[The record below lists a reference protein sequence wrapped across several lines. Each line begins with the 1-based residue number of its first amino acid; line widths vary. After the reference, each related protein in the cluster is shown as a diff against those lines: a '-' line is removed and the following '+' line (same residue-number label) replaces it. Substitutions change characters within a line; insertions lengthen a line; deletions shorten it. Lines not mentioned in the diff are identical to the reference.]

1 MMCCHRLSADNQR
14 LTGLCVAFFTLFFSF
29 FAAQNQVAP
38 TLQDAGTASLSLL
51 YATFALT
58 SMVTPSLLTLFAQ
71 RPDSLQAETRAL
83 ILGSALYAPFLVAC
97 SFGPSSTLLW
107 LQLATSAV
115 LGGGAGLLWVSQG
128 SLLTASTTPSNRGR
142 WSGLFWSSFM
152 SGNACG
158 NFATAFVLHKMSI
171 SNVFLSFAGLT
182 LVSSCLFWALV
193 RPRTMG
199 KEGEGR
205 HLLATAA
212 GDGGDDSGDNGRVVC
227 HGPSTISSA
236 AGDGG
241 NDSGDNGTR
250 VMGHGPSTTS
260 STSPSPPPPTAPPSS
275 LKQDLALLLRASC
288 CIPQTRALIPL
299 LLFIGCEN
307 SFWGGA
313 FPEIIGAIHGKEA
326 VALVLGVLATSDIV
340 ASLLSGMVLDLK
352 LINTRV
358 LLLSGLL
365 LFASG
370 SMLVWVERS
379 EDERRRGHGGGA
391 NETVFDALSATTPS
405 SSSSSSPSSAVS
417 SMWLVYGAAV
427 CMGLGD
433 GICNTVAITRLQ
445 VLSVRWKL
453 LSKRTA
459 FQMFQCINV
468 AMTSVTFVATTLTT
482 VVVRGGKGDNVVWW
496 LLESLVLLSMLGLC
510 SKSTY
515 QDDDE

>member
-212 GDGGDDSGDNGRVVC
+212 GDGGDDSGDNG
-227 HGPSTISSA
+227 
-236 AGDGG
+236 
-241 NDSGDNGTR
+241 TR
-250 VMGHGPSTTS
+250 VMGHGPSTIS

-405 SSSSSSPSSAVS
+405 SSSSSSSSAVS

-482 VVVRGGKGDNVVWW
+482 VVVSSTTRDGKGDNVVWW

>member
-1 MMCCHRLSADNQR
+1 MCCCRHLNADNQR

-38 TLQDAGTASLSLL
+38 TLKEAGTASLGLL

-58 SMVTPSLLTLFAQ
+58 SMVTPSLLALFAQ

-83 ILGSALYAPFLVAC
+83 ILGSALYAPFFVAC
-97 SFGPSSTLLW
+97 SLGPSSTLLW

-152 SGNACG
+152 SGNAAG
-158 NFATAFVLHKMSI
+158 NFATAFVLHKISI
-171 SNVFLSFAGLT
+171 SNVFLIFAGLT

-199 KEGEGR
+199 IVGERR
-205 HLLATAA
+205 HLLAAA
-212 GDGGDDSGDNGRVVC
+212 ARNVGDSGGNDDRDNGTRVVGR
-227 HGPSTISSA
+227 GPSTISS
-236 AGDGG
+236 
-241 NDSGDNGTR
+241 
-250 VMGHGPSTTS
+250 
-260 STSPSPPPPTAPPSS
+260 TSPPSSHPTASPSS
-275 LKQDLALLLRASC
+275 LKQDLTLLLRASC
-288 CIPQTRALIPL
+288 DIPQTRALIPL

-326 VALVLGVLATSDIV
+326 VALVSGVLATSDIV
-340 ASLLSGMVLDLK
+340 ASLLSGVLLDLK
-352 LINTRV
+352 MMNTRF
-358 LLLSGLL
+358 LLLGGLL

-370 SMLVWVERS
+370 SMLVWIERN

-391 NETVFDALSATTPS
+391 NETVFDALPATTPS
-405 SSSSSSPSSAVS
+405 SSSSSTSSAVS

-453 LSKRTA
+453 MSKRTA
-459 FQMFQCINV
+459 FQLFQCVNV

-482 VVVRGGKGDNVVWW
+482 VVVPSTIRGGEGDNVVWW
-496 LLESLVLLSMLGLC
+496 LLESLVFLSMLGLF

-515 QDDDE
+515 QDDDG

>member
-1 MMCCHRLSADNQR
+1 
-14 LTGLCVAFFTLFFSF
+14 
-29 FAAQNQVAP
+29 
-38 TLQDAGTASLSLL
+38 
-51 YATFALT
+51 
-58 SMVTPSLLTLFAQ
+58 
-71 RPDSLQAETRAL
+71 
-83 ILGSALYAPFLVAC
+83 
-97 SFGPSSTLLW
+97 
-107 LQLATSAV
+107 
-115 LGGGAGLLWVSQG
+115 
-128 SLLTASTTPSNRGR
+128 
-142 WSGLFWSSFM
+142 
-152 SGNACG
+152 
-158 NFATAFVLHKMSI
+158 
-171 SNVFLSFAGLT
+171 
-182 LVSSCLFWALV
+182 
-193 RPRTMG
+193 MG
-199 KEGEGR
+199 Y
-205 HLLATAA
+205 
-212 GDGGDDSGDNGRVVC
+212 
-227 HGPSTISSA
+227 GPSTI
-236 AGDGG
+236 
-241 NDSGDNGTR
+241 
-250 VMGHGPSTTS
+250 S

-275 LKQDLALLLRASC
+275 LKQDLTLLLRASC

-405 SSSSSSPSSAVS
+405 SSSSSSSSAVS

-445 VLSVRWKL
+445 VLSVRWQL

-482 VVVRGGKGDNVVWW
+482 VVEGRGGKGDNVVWW

-515 QDDDE
+515 QDGDE